1 MARFQHEKLRVYEE
15 AIALVLAVDPLAAK
29 LERRRYYLA
38 DQLRRAALSVVLNVA
53 EGAAEFSGAE
63 KARFMNLARR
73 SAGEVVAALVVATRL
88 GALSTESINNAVD
101 QANKVIGMLTRLILH
116 HRGRARKSKTTA
128 RSKSQQRSQEEPK

>member
-1 MARFQHEKLRVYEE
+1 MARFQHEKLLVYEE

-63 KARFMNLARR
+63 KARLMNLARR
-73 SAGEVVAALVVATRL
+73 SAGEVVAALVVSTRL
-88 GALSTESINNAVD
+88 NALSVDSIRDAVD
-101 QANKVIGMLTRLILH
+101 QSNKVIGMLTRLILH
-116 HRGRARKSKTTA
+116 HRGRALKAKSATRKSQS
-128 RSKSQQRSQEEPK
+128 RPKEST